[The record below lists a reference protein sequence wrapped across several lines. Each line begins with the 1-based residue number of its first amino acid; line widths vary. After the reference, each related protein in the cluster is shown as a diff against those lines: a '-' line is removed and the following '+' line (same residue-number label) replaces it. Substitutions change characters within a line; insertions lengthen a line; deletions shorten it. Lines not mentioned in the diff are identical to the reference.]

1 MRAPSGLFKSEP
13 SPQPFRVTFPR
24 RNHYAAYYRAF
35 ELDRNRHIVGKHDL
49 FCRDDESAK
58 EQAARLVDGYD
69 VELWQ
74 GERRIAFFKRK
85 AGPA

>member
-1 MRAPSGLFKSEP
+1 M
-13 SPQPFRVTFPR
+13 Q
-24 RNHYAAYYRAF
+24 HYRAF
-35 ELDRNRHIVGKHDL
+35 EVDRNRHIVGKHDL

-74 GERRIAFFKRK
+74 SERRIAFFKRK

>member
-24 RNHYAAYYRAF
+24 SYRAF
-35 ELDRNRHIVGKHDL
+35 ELDRNRHMVGKHDL

-74 GERRIAFFKRK
+74 SERRIAFFKRK